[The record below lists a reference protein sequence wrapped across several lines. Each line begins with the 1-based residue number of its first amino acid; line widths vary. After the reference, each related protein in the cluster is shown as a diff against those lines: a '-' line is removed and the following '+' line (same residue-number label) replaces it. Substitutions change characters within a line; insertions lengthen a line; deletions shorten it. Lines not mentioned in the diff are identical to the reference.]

1 MRLLL
6 LALLTTCNTYQ
17 GIIISNDVFTQTS
30 EARVSESHYIVV
42 NGYYEKGD
50 TIFIDKTTLNVLR

>member
-1 MRLLL
+1 MKYLLFIFL
-6 LALLTTCNTYQ
+6 SCNTYQ
-17 GIIISNDVFTQTS
+17 GIIISNDEFTQTS

-50 TIFIDKTTLNVLR
+50 TIIISKTDLRV